1 MQHGFSVNSFIDFL
15 TGALS
20 APPRTFLPFSNA
32 ELDRVKVDVEV
43 GVEVEVGVR
52 VEVEVGVEVEVNVRA
67 QNFFFLLVGWV
78 AGEMENK
85 AIFQLEVEVGAW
97 Q

>member
-1 MQHGFSVNSFIDFL
+1 MPSSSLVEDEVGVGVGVEVEFEV
-15 TGALS
+15 
-20 APPRTFLPFSNA
+20 R
-32 ELDRVKVDVEV
+32 VEV
-43 GVEVEVGVR
+43 GVEVKVK
-52 VEVEVGVEVEVNVRA
+52 VRA
-67 QNFFFLLVGWV
+67 QNYFFGVGGWV